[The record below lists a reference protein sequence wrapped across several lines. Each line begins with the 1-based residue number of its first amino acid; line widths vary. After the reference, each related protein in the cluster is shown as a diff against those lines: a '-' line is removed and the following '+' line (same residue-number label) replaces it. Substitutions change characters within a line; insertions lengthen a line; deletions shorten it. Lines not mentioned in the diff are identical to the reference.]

1 MINRI
6 MKDENGVLTFEWILL
21 ITVLVIGIVGGV
33 AIMRDALILEAAE
46 TADAIVHLSQS
57 YEISGPIMITV
68 TDTTS
73 DMTEASLTEYSGANS
88 KFSDIDGTV
97 TVTPPSAG

>member
-46 TADAIVHLSQS
+46 TADAIVHLSQG
-57 YEISGPIMITV
+57 YVISGPIQLTV
-68 TDTTS
+68 SDTAT
-73 DMTEASLTEYSGANS
+73 DMTGATLTEYSGANS
-88 KFSDIDGTV
+88 KFSDYDGTV
-97 TVTPPSAG
+97 TVTPASN